1 MEEYLVECK
10 KVEKCPLVFAYIN
23 HMLAYI
29 RTNEWKGY
37 YGITDPDYANKTLV
51 TMHSS
56 MNIEYTCKM
65 MIGLLKRISIADV
78 HISLLTIHTPYV
90 LVFFGDDV
98 DKLRSFIVADVMSI
112 TTLPSCVDLHSVNEA
127 IHTKYR
133 FVAETNL
140 PTSHGLFKVRAYY
153 NDSIK
158 DEAIVLM
165 VGDDIITADVPVRV
179 HDQCATSEVFGSLRC
194 DCKEQLDSALAHI
207 QSIGKGMV
215 IYLQQEGRGIGLV
228 NKIAAYSIQE
238 LGIDTVDANR
248 ILDLPDDCRRYNAVK
263 DILEDLCIESI
274 CLMTNNPRKVAQLTK
289 LGIKITNCQPCIVQ
303 PNSSYSASYIR
314 TKAERM
320 GHLIPVHCSDISC
333 GDRDPP

>member
-1 MEEYLVECK
+1 MEEYLIECK
-10 KVEKCPLVFAYIN
+10 KVERCPLVFTYIN

-29 RTNEWKGY
+29 RTKEWKGY

-51 TMHSS
+51 TIPNTMDMDH
-56 MNIEYTCKM
+56 TCKM
-65 MIGLLKRISIADV
+65 MIGLLKRISEADV
-78 HISLLTIHTPYV
+78 HLSLLTIHTPYV
-90 LVFFGDDV
+90 LVFFGDDT
-98 DKLRSFIVADVMSI
+98 DKLNSFIVADTMRI
-112 TTLPSCVDLHSVNEA
+112 TSLPSCVDLHSINEA

-140 PTSHGLFKVRAYY
+140 PTTHGIFKVRAYY
-153 NDSIK
+153 NDAIK
-158 DEAIVLM
+158 DEAIALM
-165 VGDDIITADVPVRV
+165 VDSPKTDVPVRV
-179 HDQCATSEVFGSLRC
+179 HDQCATSEVFRSLRC
-194 DCKEQLDSALAHI
+194 DCKEQLDSALAYI
-207 QSIGKGMV
+207 QSIGRGMV

-248 ILDLPDDCRRYNAVK
+248 ILGLPDDCRRYNAVK

-274 CLMTNNPRKVAQLTK
+274 CLMTNNPRKIEQLTK
-289 LGIKITNCQPCIVQ
+289 LGIKITNCQPCIVE

-320 GHLIPVHCSDISC
+320 GHLIPVHCSDRSC
-333 GDRDPP
+333 DDRDQL